1 MLPKTLP
8 TNLNNIRKEM
18 ETESKE
24 KSDSTSLESSITR
37 GT

>member
-8 TNLNNIRKEM
+8 TNLNHIRKEM
-18 ETESKE
+18 ETKSNE
-24 KSDSTSLESSITR
+24 KSGSTSLESSIMR